1 MTKND
6 KLDLLIDKVELL
18 ARDMGDVKEDISIL
32 KEDVCGLKE
41 DVCDLKEDVRTLKED
56 VIALKEDNISLKSSM
71 RDMQIMTENLLWL
84 SIKRVAEGHLD
95 LSRQSKEALKPNQEV
110 EMLSV
115 RVSILESEVQ
125 NMKQKIS

>member
-1 MTKND
+1 MTEND
-6 KLDLLIDKVELL
+6 KLDLLIDKMELL
-18 ARDMGDVKEDISIL
+18 ARDMSDVKEDISIL

-41 DVCDLKEDVRTLKED
+41 DVCTLKED
-56 VIALKEDNISLKSSM
+56 VTALKEDNFSLKSSM
-71 RDMQIMTENLLWL
+71 RDMQIMTENLLWP

-95 LSRQSKEALKPNQEV
+95 LSRQLKEALKPNQEV

-125 NMKQKIS
+125 NIKQKIS